1 MGIGYDSAGF
11 LLAPRIR
18 YALMEASL
26 MVMLCPST
34 IPQLKRFATAPATWA
49 AATEVPVRVVM
60 GTAAVPAEPVPRPAA
75 VPAEPIPRPTAGP
88 EILTPGAAISGLI
101 SPPTV

>member
-1 MGIGYDSAGF
+1 
-11 LLAPRIR
+11 
-18 YALMEASL
+18 

-75 VPAEPIPRPTAGP
+75 VPAEPIPRPTTGP
-88 EILTPGAAISGLI
+88 EILTPGSDIRFNQPAHCITAAGMDIN
-101 SPPTV
+101 TVN